1 MKAKTL
7 LITMFLL
14 LAIGLS
20 AGLEL
25 NLKTPD
31 RASLENAGQII
42 LDPGAPML
50 PYYALR
56 VLVPF
61 GESVEAVDLTLQN
74 PRLLSRGTVPAMART
89 QQPTSMPAPDTTLPN
104 PLIWNVDSPWPTE
117 SYRYLGT
124 QFQRGYQIAVIN
136 VFPYKYNPVTRE
148 LLVYE
153 DISLSL
159 HASPD
164 RDLSSRQANML
175 RRDANALREL
185 AEMVVNPSEA
195 NSYAGAERFRT
206 HVPQSRLIDLSTPKR
221 MIVITDP
228 TRVDWFTDY
237 VQWREANGV
246 STGIF
251 TTQDIYAQYTGIDNA
266 AKVRAF
272 IIDAYQSWA
281 ATSTPLEYVILGGDD
296 EIVPERGAYGQVG
309 DTVDTRMPV
318 DIYFSN
324 LDGNWDANNNQIYG
338 EILDDTD
345 MVPELHIGRFPA
357 ELQSEFQNM
366 FRKIQY
372 YVQNTT
378 FSNNIALMFGENL
391 NWNPVTWGGDYKD
404 DVATHIPETYEL
416 RTLYQRDGTYN
427 ENLVWNAIND
437 GANVMNHMGHA
448 NETFL
453 MGQGNN
459 TIEQLQNTEYGFLY
473 TQGCYPAA
481 FDQRTSGDGECI
493 AEHMVT
499 TAGGLFSF
507 IGNTRYGWYMPGGIN
522 GASQFYD
529 RQYFIGLFETL
540 NTELGKALTYS
551 RAQNLNAALT
561 NDVMRWCYYEVVLF
575 GDPSISVKYP
585 DPSLPLLSL
594 ESYEI
599 TDEDGDGDGS
609 FNPGESLRIYPRVRN
624 QDGWAAA
631 HNVSVTVTGMPYGV
645 QLLGPCISI
654 ADLAPGALSSPD
666 LYISF
671 QLPYDLPYGEYNLKL
686 SIDARHPV
694 TQLSIGVR
702 QSTASFAITLIDN
715 RFPWDCENSTHSAP
729 IVYDFNNDDDLDIM
743 YLDVFGETY
752 LIGTDGEQFGGFD
765 APSEQNVMRSSAMG
779 DINNDGNPDL
789 VFSSRTGTVYATT
802 LSGTPIFNYDSG
814 SSFLFTP
821 VIADIDGD
829 GTNEVLVHSLDKRLF
844 AFRANGTQVPGFP
857 VSLTST
863 FPSEL
868 AAADLDNDG
877 ACEII
882 LGTQNGQLHVIRG
895 NGLAQTGFPV
905 NVGGPV
911 TGSPLVLENNR
922 IAIGAGPN
930 LVLIS
935 SSGSEVFSKALS
947 AAVPNGAVP
956 ADLTRDG
963 SSELVFTTLDGKLY
977 AVNQSGNDLPGF
989 PINIGASFTA
999 PPLIADLDG
1008 DVYLE
1013 ILMQSYISSVYA
1025 FNHDGSNVPG
1035 FPFGTSFNGNTP
1047 ATLTDLDGDGILR
1060 LISGYSTGIL
1070 VVNLRRPVTAKMPW
1084 TVYRGGLMRQ
1094 GSYAATG
1101 YVDNPNQTIPPLR
1114 DQLLQNYPNPFNP
1127 STSISFSLSKASHAS
1142 LRIYNLKGQL
1152 VRTLLDGQLSQGSH
1166 TLVWDGRDSSGTS
1179 VASGVYLY
1187 RLETPGSSFGKR
1199 MLLMK

>member
-1 MKAKTL
+1 MKANTL
-7 LITMFLL
+7 SIMMILL
-14 LAIGLS
+14 LASSLW
-20 AGLEL
+20 AGVEL
-25 NLKTPD
+25 NLRTPD
-31 RASLENAGQII
+31 RAALEQSGQLI

-61 GESVEAVDLTLQN
+61 GEDVQTVEVTLGT
-74 PRLLSRGTVPAMART
+74 PRQLSRSAEVPMARA
-89 QQPTSMPAPDTTLPN
+89 QQPTSMPAPDTTQPD
-104 PLIWNVDSPWPTE
+104 PSIWAVDAPWPVE
-117 SYRYLGT
+117 SHRFLGT

-136 VFPYKYNPVTRE
+136 VYPYKYNPVSRS
-148 LLVYE
+148 LMVYE
-153 DISLSL
+153 DIQISITGSLS
-159 HASPD
+159 AQ
-164 RDLSSRQANML
+164 LSSRQANML
-175 RRDANALREL
+175 RSDQAALREL
-185 AEMVVNPSEA
+185 AELVINPQES
-195 NSYAGAERFRT
+195 NSYAEASRWRD
-206 HVPQSRLIDLSTPKR
+206 HNPQSRLIDLSTPR
-221 MIVITDP
+221 QMIVITEESRIP
-228 TRVDWFTDY
+228 WFNDY
-237 VQWREANGV
+237 IQWRSANGV

-251 TTQDIYAQYTGIDNA
+251 STQDIYAQYAGIDNA

-272 IIDAYQSWA
+272 ILDAYQSWA
-281 ATSTPLEYVILGGDD
+281 DTSVPLEYVILGGDD

-324 LDGNWDANNNQIYG
+324 LDGSWDANNNQIYG
-338 EILDDTD
+338 EVLDATD
-345 MVPELHIGRFPA
+345 MIPEVHIGRFPA
-357 ELQSEFQNM
+357 ELYGEFHNM

-372 YVQNTT
+372 YVENST
-378 FSNNIALMFGENL
+378 FSNNISLMFGENL

-427 ENLVWNAIND
+427 ESLVWNAIND

-448 NETFL
+448 NETYL

-507 IGNTRYGWYMPGGIN
+507 IGNTRYGWYMPGDIN
-522 GASQFYD
+522 GASQYYD
-529 RQYFIGLFETL
+529 RQYFIGLYETL
-540 NTELGKALTYS
+540 NTQLGKALTFS
-551 RAQNLNAALT
+551 RAQNLNAALS

-585 DPSLPLLSL
+585 DPSLPLLSM

-609 FNPGESLRIYPRVRN
+609 FNPGEILRLYPRIRN
-624 QDGWAAA
+624 TAGWAAA
-631 HNVSVTVTGMPYGV
+631 QNVSVTVTGMPSGV
-645 QLLGPCISI
+645 QLMGPCINI
-654 ADLAPGALSSPD
+654 PELPAGALSSPD
-666 LYISF
+666 LYIPF
-671 QLPYDLPYGEYNLKL
+671 LLPVTLPYGDYSLKL

-702 QSTASFAITLIDN
+702 NFTASFGITLIDN
-715 RFPWDCENSTHSAP
+715 RFPWDCDNSTRSAP
-729 IVYDFNNDDDLDIM
+729 IVYDFNNDDELDIM

-752 LIGTDGEQFGGFD
+752 LIGTDGEQFGGFT
-765 APSEQNVMRSSAMG
+765 APAQQNVMRSSAMG
-779 DINNDGNPDL
+779 DLNGDGSPDL
-789 VFSSRTGTVYATT
+789 AFSSRTGTVYATT
-802 LSGTPIFNYDSG
+802 LSGTPLFNYDSG

-829 GTNEVLVHSLDKRLF
+829 GLNEVIVHSLDKRLF
-844 AFRANGTQVPGFP
+844 AFNADGSLVSGFP
-857 VSLTST
+857 LTFSST

-868 AAADLDNDG
+868 AAADLNGDG
-877 ACEII
+877 SLEII
-882 LGTQNGQLHVIRG
+882 LGTMNGHLHVITG
-895 NGLAQTGFPV
+895 DGQPLTGFPV
-905 NVGGPV
+905 EAGGSI

-922 IAIGAGPN
+922 IAIGAGSN
-930 LVLIS
+930 LVLFNA
-935 SSGSEVFSKALS
+935 SGSQIFSKPLS
-947 AAVPNGAVP
+947 ASVPNGAVP
-956 ADLTRDG
+956 ADLNRDG
-963 SSELVFTTLDGKLY
+963 NSELVFTTLDGNLY
-977 AVNQSGNDLPGF
+977 AVDQNGSDLAGF
-989 PINIGASFTA
+989 PVSIGANFTA

-1008 DVYLE
+1008 DVHLE

-1025 FNHDGSNVPG
+1025 FNHDGSPVPG

-1047 ATLTDLDGDGILR
+1047 ATLTDLDGNGILR
-1060 LISGYSTGIL
+1060 LVSGYSTGVL
-1070 VVNLRRPVTAKMPW
+1070 VVNLRRPVTNKMPW
-1084 TVYRGGLMRQ
+1084 ITYRGGLMRQ

-1101 YVDNPNQTIPPLR
+1101 YVDGAEQLIPALGDR
-1114 DQLLQNYPNPFNP
+1114 LSQNYPNPFNP
-1127 STSISFSLSKASHAS
+1127 STTISFSLSEAGRAS
-1142 LRIYNLKGQL
+1142 LSIYNLKGQL
-1152 VRTLLDGQLSQGSH
+1152 IRSLVDGHLSAGAN
-1166 TLVWDGRDSSGTS
+1166 TLVWDGRDAMGRS

-1187 RLETPGSSFGKR
+1187 RLETPRGSFTNR